1 MVVQALLIYVWL
13 TDLSALAGTD
23 TYYSVYLLC
32 GAAALSRGI
41 VQLIDHLGR

>member
-1 MVVQALLIYVWL
+1 MPAVQYRKTAKEDL
-13 TDLSALAGTD
+13 TMEAITFIC
-23 TYYSVYLLC
+23 TLC